1 MLDCGNACVV
11 CCLQADATQKPT
23 PRSYRQAACLVAA
36 QALVPCAAAA
46 AAGVPT
52 QVVLSV
58 HQPRVIIVRRFMNNV
73 LYVMAMMSHELDAA
87 GSAQQGQQQPKPQ
100 PQPQPASRQQSHA
113 AATPTAVFLFTLT
126 GVQVGALRVH
136 RQGRCLRRL
145 GCIGQVP
152 LYICL
157 GMVRTRSHMKNW
169 LLQYMQAWAAVC
181 ISSGWLLQEGKTAAW
196 SAYV

>member
-1 MLDCGNACVV
+1 MAALCCGSYDVHAGSQCELLLVACLNNSSWVIECVVCAAALMLDCRNACVV

-23 PRSYRQAACLVAA
+23 LRSYRQAACLVAA
-36 QALVPCAAAA
+36 QALVPSAAAA

-100 PQPQPASRQQSHA
+100 PQPQPAPQKQSHA
-113 AATPTAVFLFTLT
+113 AATPAAVFLFTLN

-136 RQGRCLRRL
+136 RWGWCLRRL
-145 GCIGQVP
+145 GCVVQFLFTTV
-152 LYICL
+152 
-157 GMVRTRSHMKNW
+157 W
-169 LLQYMQAWAAVC
+169 
-181 ISSGWLLQEGKTAAW
+181 E
-196 SAYV
+196 